1 MGADETLKHPDI
13 NMNKESQKSDSINIV
28 SKRSPFLQP
37 LAVALVCII
46 FIILALS
53 MGMFDLRTFDKTLV
67 SYIEKEGMGLLKGI
81 SQDSEYKYHVL
92 TQTRQFD
99 FDPQADI
106 GFIGDDTFPIQESF
120 ILDLSDLAQKLD
132 IECEG
137 RIPQD
142 QQLRSISSKENI
154 WIIAFLDNR
163 GTVQAS
169 NNPVP
174 KNLISLS
181 SPVINDIKD
190 IQIELLTRR
199 PDSQSPRFIA
209 LNRKTGTGTIIIALD
224 DESFKYRSLKI
235 SVQVA
240 LEEVSHVPDVF
251 YCVVLDSHKRIMNQA
266 GGFFKNKDEE
276 SFIDL
281 RVDNINKITSKK
293 VSLAGKSIHEITSP
307 MNFADGTT
315 GYIRLGILRKSID
328 EIISTERS
336 RVFFFMT
343 FLILIASL
351 AMWLLYENQN
361 NHIRRMREMEMRLHK
376 AERLSALGRL
386 AAGVAHE
393 IRNPLN
399 AISMATQRL
408 KSTNTN
414 VEQFTGVIRDEISR
428 LNRII
433 EEFLGFSRSGEL
445 KFRSHNLIEV
455 LQRIVILVDEEAKSS
470 GIIIKTFWDD
480 SNFLVSMDPDKFNQA
495 LFNIFK
501 NAIEAIPYDGLIK
514 IAVKLST
521 KNTVKLIISDNGVG
535 MTHEEVEKI
544 FDPDY
549 TTKEKGLGLGL
560 PLAYEII
567 MGHNGDIKVE
577 SQIGQ
582 GTVFEITIPL
592 LD

>member
-1 MGADETLKHPDI
+1 MGTDETLKHPDI

-28 SKRSPFLQP
+28 PKRSPFLQP

-92 TQTRQFD
+92 TQTRQSD
-99 FDPQADI
+99 LDPQADI

-132 IECEG
+132 IEYEG

-181 SPVINDIKD
+181 SPVINGIKD

-281 RVDNINKITSKK
+281 RVDNINEITSKK
-293 VSLAGKSIHEITSP
+293 ISLAGKSIHEITSP

-351 AMWLLYENQN
+351 AMWLLYKNQN
-361 NHIRRMREMEMRLHK
+361 THIRRMREMEMRLHK

-414 VEQFTGVIRDEISR
+414 VDQFTGVIRDEISR

-501 NAIEAIPYDGLIK
+501 NAIEAIPYEGLIK

>member
-28 SKRSPFLQP
+28 PKRSPFLQP

-81 SQDSEYKYHVL
+81 SQDSEYKYQVL
-92 TQTRQFD
+92 TQTRQSD

-132 IECEG
+132 IEYEG
-137 RIPQD
+137 RIPQY
-142 QQLRSISSKENI
+142 QQLRSISSKESI

-174 KNLISLS
+174 KNLIRLS
-181 SPVINDIKD
+181 SPVINGIKD
-190 IQIELLTRR
+190 IQIELLARR

-251 YCVVLDSHKRIMNQA
+251 YCVVFDSHKRIMNQA

-281 RVDNINKITSKK
+281 RVDNINEITSKK

-328 EIISTERS
+328 EIISTERT

-343 FLILIASL
+343 FLMLIASL

-414 VEQFTGVIRDEISR
+414 VDQFTGVIRDEISR

-501 NAIEAIPYDGLIK
+501 NAIEAIPYEGLIK